1 MVVKAKHQ
9 LFKSYEQLL
18 AIHRQQIVIASKERY
33 DEQIDEIRELELQ
46 KVDSKASINGIRM
59 HDQLYDEIVINHE
72 AEISAY
78 IQELQSMNI
87 QLQLIFESWY
97 SEASSEMQQVSVH
110 RKTLQTYGGVNYSD
124 VISYFVDDKK

>member
-1 MVVKAKHQ
+1 MVKAKHQ